1 MKNTPAMLQYRTIKK
16 DNPDVI
22 ILFRMGDFY
31 ETFDED
37 AKIVS
42 KVLNI
47 TLTSR
52 DKTTNKTPMAGFPY
66 HALDTYLEKLID
78 NNLKVGICEQ
88 LEDPKTVKGIV
99 KRDLVKIITPG
110 TYISNIQ
117 TEKKESNFIMAIYDL
132 TNSFYAVSF
141 IDFSSGDFYITDV
154 LPQEILYSLISTINP
169 KELIFNTDSKLNLNN
184 RNITYLDNFEGDIS
198 EDLILDDDIDKSHKS
213 IKSSLAILK
222 YLKETQKVE
231 LNHIKKLKK
240 FNFSQYMLLDETTI
254 RSLEIF
260 RSIRGDSYE
269 GSLISVIDRT
279 STSMGTRKLRFILS
293 HPLIDHNL
301 IQERLDSVEEIIEY
315 NIFESVKLILKE
327 IYDIERIATKIGIS
341 TVVARDLIALKNSI
355 KISKS
360 LKEHL
365 SLLKTKLSVEIFN
378 NIYSSSELD
387 DLYNLID
394 KYIIDDPPLLLRD
407 GGFIKTG
414 INEDLDKYKKAIKE
428 GRSWILN
435 FQQKEKE
442 KLGIPSLKV
451 HYNKVFGYYIEVSNT
466 HKNKIPSNYIR
477 KQTLANAERYISE
490 DLKEYEDLIVNAE
503 SRSIIIENEIFLNLK
518 EELNKYIRT
527 VQIFADNIGYLDV
540 LISFAIVAVSNSY
553 TKPVINIDND
563 TLNIIDSR
571 HPVIEEVIKPLPYIP
586 NDILLTRD
594 ENIMII
600 SGPNMSG
607 KSSILRQT
615 AIISI
620 LAQIGSFV
628 PSSSALI
635 PIVDRVFTRVGSSDN
650 LAGGE
655 STFMVEMSEVSNIL
669 SNATRKSLII
679 LDEIGRGTS
688 TFDGVSIA
696 WAIIEYIHD
705 KIKSKTIIAT
715 HYHELLKLEDI
726 LSGVFNMSILVKDD
740 NKDIIF
746 LRKLKKG
753 GTDKSYGIHVA
764 KLAKLPDSLINRAF
778 DILSQFED
786 SKREYNKNTVQESF
800 FESTD
805 QSMLDIKSELE
816 SLDIN
821 TISPI
826 DAFNKLLELR
836 SKL

>member
-1 MKNTPAMLQYRTIKK
+1 MKDTPAMLQYRTIKK

-37 AKIVS
+37 AKVVS

-52 DKTTNKTPMAGFPY
+52 DKTENKTPMAGFPY

-78 NNLKVGICEQ
+78 NNFKVGICEQ
-88 LEDPKTVKGIV
+88 LEDPKTVKGVV
-99 KRDLVKIITPG
+99 KRDLVKIVTPG

-117 TEKKESNFIMAIYDL
+117 TEKKESNFIMAIYDFA
-132 TNSFYAVSF
+132 NSFYGISF
-141 IDFSSGDFYITDV
+141 IDFSSGDFYITD
-154 LPQEILYSLISTINP
+154 LLTSDSLYSLISTISP
-169 KELIFNTDSKLNLNN
+169 KELILNNDSKLKLNAG
-184 RNITYLDNFEGDIS
+184 NITYLDNFN
-198 EDLILDDDIDKSHKS
+198 DDIPKDLLLDNDIDRSHKS
-213 IKSSLAILK
+213 IKASLAILK
-222 YLKETQKVE
+222 YLKDTQRVE
-231 LNHIKKLKK
+231 LNHIKKLRK
-240 FNFSQYMLLDETTI
+240 FNFSEYMLLDETTI

-260 RSIRGDSYE
+260 RSIRGDLYE

-293 HPLIDHNL
+293 HPLIDHAK
-301 IQERLDSVEEIIEY
+301 IQERLDSIEEIVNS
-315 NIFESVKLILKE
+315 NIFESVKSVLKE
-327 IYDIERIATKIGIS
+327 VYDIERIATKIGIS
-341 TVVARDLIALKNSI
+341 SVVARDLVALKNSI
-355 KISKS
+355 KISKA
-360 LKEHL
+360 LKDHL
-365 SLLKTKLSVEIFN
+365 SVLKTKLSIDIYN
-378 NIYSSSELD
+378 NIFSFKELD
-387 DLYNLID
+387 DLYDLID
-394 KYIIDDPPLLLRD
+394 KYIVDDPPLLLRD
-407 GGFIKTG
+407 GGFIKEG
-414 INEDLDKYKKAIKE
+414 INEDLDKYNKAIKE

-466 HKNKIPSNYIR
+466 HKDKIPSDYIR

-503 SRSIIIENEIFLNLK
+503 SRSIIIENEIFSLLK
-518 EELNKYIRT
+518 EKLDKYIG
-527 VQIFADNIGYLDV
+527 VIQVFSDNIAYLDV
-540 LISFAIVAVSNSY
+540 LNSFAIIAVSNSY
-553 TKPVINIDND
+553 TKPVINTEND
-563 TLNIIDSR
+563 TLDLVDSR
-571 HPVIEEVIKPLPYIP
+571 HPVIEEVIKPSPYIP
-586 NDILLTRD
+586 NDIHLTKN

-628 PSSSALI
+628 PCSSALL
-635 PIVDRVFTRVGSSDN
+635 PIIDRVFTRVGSSDN

-655 STFMVEMSEVSNIL
+655 STFMVEMNEVSNIL
-669 SNATRKSLII
+669 SNATDKSLII

-705 KIKSKTIIAT
+705 KINAKTIIAT

-726 LSGVFNMSILVKDD
+726 LSGVFNMSILVKDND
-740 NKDIIF
+740 RDIIF

-764 KLAKLPDSLINRAF
+764 KLAKLPDSLIDRSF
-778 DILSQFED
+778 EILSQFED
-786 SKREYNKNTVQESF
+786 GKIEYNKKMVQESF
-800 FESTD
+800 FDSTD
-805 QSMLDIKSELE
+805 QSMLDLKKELE

-821 TISPI
+821 TLSPI
-826 DAFNKLLELR
+826 DAFNKLLELK